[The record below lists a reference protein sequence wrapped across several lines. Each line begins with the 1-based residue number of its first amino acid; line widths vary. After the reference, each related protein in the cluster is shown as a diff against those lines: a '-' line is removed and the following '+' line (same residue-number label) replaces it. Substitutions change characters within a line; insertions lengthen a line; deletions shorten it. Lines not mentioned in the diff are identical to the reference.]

1 MPRYAITIEY
11 DGTPF
16 VGWQIQAYGTSV
28 QGELVAAIA
37 RFSGETVVVR
47 GAGRTDSGVHALG
60 QVAHFDLSGEWKP
73 GKVRDALNYHLKP
86 HPVAVITCASVDDT
100 FDARYSALQRQYL
113 YRILARRARPAL
125 DEQRV
130 WWVPFALDTGAMQAA
145 ARELVGHH
153 DFTTF
158 RASLCQALSP
168 MRTLERLDVMRAG
181 DEVHIW
187 AEARSFLHNQ
197 VRSMVG
203 TLKLAGEGRWS
214 PADVRLALEARDRTR
229 CGTVAPPTGL
239 YLTAVRYPVSPGAKI
254 VEPNPGSSPETPAA

>member
-16 VGWQIQAYGTSV
+16 VGWQVQAHGTSV
-28 QGELVAAIA
+28 QGELVAAIS
-37 RFSGETVVVR
+37 RFSGETVRVG

-60 QVAHFDLSGEWKP
+60 QVAHFDLQGQWKP
-73 GKVRDALNYHLKP
+73 EKIRDALNYHLKP
-86 HPVAVITCASVDDT
+86 HPVAVITCSAVPET
-100 FDARYSALQRQYL
+100 FDARYSAVQRQYL

-125 DEQRV
+125 DENRV
-130 WWVPFALDTGAMQAA
+130 WWMPFGLDADAMQVA

-168 MRTLERLDVMRAG
+168 VRTLERLDVVRVG

-203 TLKLAGEGRWS
+203 TLKLVGEGRWS
-214 PADVRLALEARDRTR
+214 AGDVRAALVARDRTR

-239 YLTAVRYPVSPGAKI
+239 YLTNVVYAS
-254 VEPNPGSSPETPAA
+254 GSMG